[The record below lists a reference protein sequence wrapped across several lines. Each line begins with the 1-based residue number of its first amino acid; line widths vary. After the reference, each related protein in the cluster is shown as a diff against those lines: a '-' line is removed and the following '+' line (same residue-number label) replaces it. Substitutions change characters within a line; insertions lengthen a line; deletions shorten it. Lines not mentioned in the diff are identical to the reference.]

1 MALAGQWQRL
11 FLFLAVSICRCQR
24 RGALAV
30 AALQGSDTHRRG
42 ARCEANLA
50 PGFYHGRLPFFANA
64 AEAAASSSDFHLA
77 RSFWPSASGSFHPV
91 LRECVRPVIRSEKPS

>member
-42 ARCEANLA
+42 ARCEANLVLGLLSRA
-50 PGFYHGRLPFFANA
+50 PAVLCKCC
-64 AEAAASSSDFHLA
+64 
-77 RSFWPSASGSFHPV
+77 RSRGKLF
-91 LRECVRPVIRSEKPS
+91 